1 MGKTLIISNML
12 LKINTLLWG
21 GGPRNGGGDSVG
33 TLKRRVGLSVFFA
46 PSSRSVLFFPSIQR
60 RFFAFGE
67 NFIFSSYKH
76 LYLIKLR
83 YNLLYVLSTFRIA
96 SVTFK
101 HSVRCEHNCIQLNA
115 FYNAL
120 NAFFNH
126 YGGAIKCVL

>member
-12 LKINTLLWG
+12 LKINTIFWG

-76 LYLIKLR
+76 QCLIKLR
-83 YNLLYVLSTFRIA
+83 YSILYVLSTFCSGNVIPKQ
-96 SVTFK
+96 SI
-101 HSVRCEHNCIQLNA
+101 CCIDKSNQLNA

-126 YGGAIKCVL
+126 SFGVIKCVL